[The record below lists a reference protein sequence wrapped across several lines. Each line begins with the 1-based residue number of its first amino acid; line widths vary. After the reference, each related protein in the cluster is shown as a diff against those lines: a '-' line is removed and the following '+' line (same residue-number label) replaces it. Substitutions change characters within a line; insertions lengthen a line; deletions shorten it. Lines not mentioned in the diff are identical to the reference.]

1 MLQLKETKNL
11 VHPTTAEYEDPF
23 DIQMVKSSDGS
34 KLFEVEIDPVNH
46 LVVMTITVDEESF
59 ILTLAATQAV
69 SVGQWLLEAGHV
81 VNFVEKAGIQFSG
94 DDDATE

>member
-11 VHPTTAEYEDPF
+11 VQPLAAEYEDPF
-23 DIQMVKSSDGS
+23 DIQVVKSADGA

-59 ILTLAATQAV
+59 ILTLAPTQAV

-81 VNFVEKAGIQFSG
+81 VNFVEKAGIKFSG
-94 DDDATE
+94 DDNELE